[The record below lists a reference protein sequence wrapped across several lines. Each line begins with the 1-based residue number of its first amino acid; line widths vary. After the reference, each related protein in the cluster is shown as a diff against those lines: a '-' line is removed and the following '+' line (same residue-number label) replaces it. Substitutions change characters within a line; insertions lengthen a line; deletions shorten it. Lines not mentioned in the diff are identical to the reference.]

1 MSNVNYL
8 AQFAKSFNWAG
19 FFLPKNVYHDCSR
32 LYAFCRVLDDLVD
45 EKTNLELREQR
56 FDEITNIYK
65 KTYELDNNDRKILN
79 QNEHEL
85 IVNDMIELAY
95 NNNIKRIILDDLI
108 EGVGSDLKQK
118 VYLRSVKDLLVYSYR
133 VAGTVGLMMAK
144 ILNVNDTRSLKGAI
158 DLGIAMQLTNIAR
171 DVIEDKKMNRQ
182 YIKPDFENIEA
193 TLKLADMFY
202 ESSYTSIKKIP
213 FKYRFA
219 IIVARRVYRQIGRKI
234 IQKRNMENYEKSGKI
249 YVNNFGKIYQTI
261 LSLFDFI
268 LLFLKDVEFH
278 QRKNEHEII
287 SKEVDLDER
296 I

>member
-1 MSNVNYL
+1 MIKKNYL
-8 AQFAKSFNWAG
+8 ALFAKSFNWAG
-19 FFLPKNVYHDCSR
+19 FFLPKNIYRDCSK
-32 LYAFCRVLDDLVD
+32 LYSFCRILDDLVD
-45 EKTNLELREQR
+45 EKDNLELKTEK
-56 FDEITNIYK
+56 FNEIKNIFK
-65 KTYELDNNDRKILN
+65 NNYELDHNVRQLTEK
-79 QNEHEL
+79 NEHEL
-85 IVNDMIELAY
+85 IVNDMIILAD

-118 VYLRSVKDLLVYSYR
+118 VHFRSVKDLLVYSYR

-171 DVIEDKKMNRQ
+171 DVIEDQKMNRQ
-182 YIKPDFENIEA
+182 YIKPDFENILA

-202 ESSYTSIKKIP
+202 ESSFSSLKKIP

-234 IQKRNMENYEKSGKI
+234 IQKRNMESYEKSGKI

-261 LSLFDFI
+261 FSI
-268 LLFLKDVEFH
+268 LDLVKLFLIDIEPH
-278 QRKNEHEII
+278 QRMKEHEII
-287 SKEVDLDER
+287 SEEVNLDER